1 MKHYGRGV
9 FPFQMCPPPV
19 FAHIMQVN
27 SLRWRAA
34 TIGTTSG
41 TIETHHLSLEAYEI
55 LDSVES
61 FSPQEWAVSKPASRE
76 NWTLIGK
83 AFQTAVAIYCI
94 SSLQSVSVLPLN
106 QSLRA
111 RCTAHG
117 QVLYLLLKDALL
129 SLVVKRAMLWPLAML
144 GMEAVN
150 GSAMM
155 REFVKNQLTELSREF
170 GTHVPLTT
178 KAVLEKFW
186 SSGETRW
193 DCCFDKPYI
202 FAAQIAVDIGGL
214 SPGS

>member
-9 FPFQMCPPPV
+9 FPFQMCPPPL
-19 FAHIMQVN
+19 FAHIVQIN
-27 SLRWRAA
+27 HLRWRAA
-34 TIGTTSG
+34 NIG
-41 TIETHHLSLEAYEI
+41 TIETRDLSQAAYDI
-55 LDSVES
+55 LDSVDG
-61 FSPQEWAVSKPASRE
+61 FSPREWAVSKPASRE
-76 NWTLIGK
+76 GWTIIGN

-94 SSLQSVSVLPLN
+94 SSLQSISVLPDN

-111 RCTAHG
+111 HCTAQG

-129 SLVVKRAMLWPLAML
+129 SPVVKRAMLWPLAML

-150 GSAMM
+150 GSGMM

-170 GTHVPLTT
+170 GTHVPLMT
-178 KAVLEKFW
+178 KTVLGKFW
-186 SSGETRW
+186 GSGETRW

-214 SPGS
+214 SPEF